1 MYKHSTAPLESW
13 KYTRNPPSTLN
24 IPMEQRLCSNYKPR
38 YITTDSNTAF
48 REEGERGRSEVGEVE
63 RDMEE
68 EKKLKKKGGGEIFKV
83 KYIIVEIYKDHNK

>member
-13 KYTRNPPSTLN
+13 KYTRNPPSILN
-24 IPMEQRLCSNYKPR
+24 VPMEQKLCSNYKPR

-48 REEGERGRSEVGEVE
+48 REEGERVRSEVREVE

-68 EKKLKKKGGGEIFKV
+68 EKKLKKKGRGEIFKV
-83 KYIIVEIYKDHNK
+83 KYIIVEIYKNHNK

>member
-38 YITTDSNTAF
+38 SITTDSNTAF
-48 REEGERGRSEVGEVE
+48 REEGERGRSEVEEVE

-68 EKKLKKKGGGEIFKV
+68 EKKLKKKGGGRFSKS
-83 KYIIVEIYKDHNK
+83 NT